1 MEDVKLAMLG
11 PKPCISPCWNLQN
24 KSWNCRKNDSMLFVF
39 SFRAAVR
46 AAVVQRVQ
54 VQPHPSVVLSHPPDR
69 MGTVRRTPQRTSCS
83 TVAGKTLFKVRCA
96 CLSLTERRC
105 ADKIIFWRRLV
116 SQRSL
121 QDGGLWSLTLHNFL
135 STNGQEGSC
144 VAALRRL
151 YGSADR
157 SAVFSS
163 GGGLMSGKKKQAF
176 LKTET
181 LPSSLFPVSQ
191 STLSTLQV
199 IVTAMTDE
207 HRETLITLATAGL
220 IDWQE
225 NDGETPPPNNHRGG
239 DTGRRTH
246 LDLCYRCARVSGGA
260 ALLPTCRRGG
270 GGGHREGGAGHS
282 DGVEEQQRGLVSAQ
296 LVMWMF

>member
-163 GGGLMSGKKKQAF
+163 GGGLMSEKKNRRFWK
-176 LKTET
+176 LKLCPPVCSQSPKAHWARSKWSSRRWPTSTER
-181 LPSSLFPVSQ
+181 PSS
-191 STLSTLQV
+191 
-199 IVTAMTDE
+199 
-207 HRETLITLATAGL
+207 R
-220 IDWQE
+220 W
-225 NDGETPPPNNHRGG
+225 PPRG
-239 DTGRRTH
+239 
-246 LDLCYRCARVSGGA
+246 
-260 ALLPTCRRGG
+260 
-270 GGGHREGGAGHS
+270 
-282 DGVEEQQRGLVSAQ
+282 
-296 LVMWMF
+296 W